1 MMGQWTGRA
10 RGAGKSAPRSRSPR
24 SGSRSRR
31 SSAQTGEAAP
41 RPEGSAQLDVT
52 PLLLLAIAT
61 AAIAF
66 DIRALRRG
74 DRFWA
79 PIGLVAV
86 SVAAILGMWDAP
98 AGLFPPGCG

>member
-1 MMGQWTGRA
+1 MDRTHAWRGRIGA
-10 RGAGKSAPRSRSPR
+10 ALSLSALGLAITLLLGPDRSACSTPRGP
-24 SGSRSRR
+24 
-31 SSAQTGEAAP
+31 
-41 RPEGSAQLDVT
+41 AQLDVT
-52 PLLLLAIAT
+52 PLLLLAVAT
-61 AAIAF
+61 AAIVL

-98 AGLFPPGCG
+98 AGLFPPSCG